1 MQYGKNKESDKRFL
15 FVCGDIELNPGPVN
29 ISSMSLSVLTTRLA
43 RIGRKPVN
51 TIGDGNCFL
60 RSVSH
65 QLYGTENR
73 HPQIRALAIQH
84 LINFPEHFVEYNTDQ
99 SWLQY
104 LQSMSTLGTWA
115 DNIIIQAVANAN
127 NL

>member
-1 MQYGKNKESDKRFL
+1 M
-15 FVCGDIELNPGPVN
+15 
-29 ISSMSLSVLTTRLA
+29 SVLTTRLA

-51 TIGDGNCFL
+51 TIGDGNCFF

-65 QLYGTENR
+65 QLYETEDR

-84 LINFPEHFVEYNTDQ
+84 LINSPEHFVEYNTDQ

-104 LQSMSTLGTWA
+104 LQSMSRLGTWA
-115 DNIIIQAVANAN
+115 DNIIQAVANTN
-127 NL
+127 NLRINITESAPNFSESTTVRLSTLKVKLSEET